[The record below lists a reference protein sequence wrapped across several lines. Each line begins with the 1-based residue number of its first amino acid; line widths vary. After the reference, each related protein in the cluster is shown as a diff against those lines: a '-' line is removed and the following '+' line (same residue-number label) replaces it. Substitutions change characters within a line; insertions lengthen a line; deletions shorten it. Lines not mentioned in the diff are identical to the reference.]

1 MIPDIRV
8 VVVLVENAVFHRIAT
23 LIWTVKILPPLSLEM
38 LPVFWMDAPFPPISS
53 RFHLFWKKS
62 NNVNKPPG
70 SEHIIRLD
78 VPVKDLGMDGFG
90 RKLETL
96 VTSSEFLYFR

>member
-1 MIPDIRV
+1 MIRDIHV
-8 VVVLVENAVFHRIAT
+8 LVILVENTVFYRIVT
-23 LIWTVKILPPLSLEM
+23 LIWTVKILPPHSLET

-62 NNVNKPPG
+62 NNVYKSPG
-70 SEHIIRLD
+70 SVHIIRLD

-90 RKLETL
+90 CKLETL
-96 VTSSEFLYFR
+96 VTSSEFL